1 MPAVILKAD
10 DLRLERITDRWKRFL
25 RYCKEEGVFC
35 NAGVISGRSVD
46 VKEAQIANIREVL
59 NSLGMNRAWAL
70 WNHGFEHERRES
82 PGTSDFRGVPL
93 AQQIR
98 SLRRSQE
105 TVERIAGVRPDAFGP
120 PFNAWDHNTIVAL
133 QHFPEI
139 RNVFYV
145 PYVPGKICYGSELFV
160 EAEPFLG
167 EVKPGAKRAF
177 SLEEAKR
184 KSERFLNIDRSFVLQ
199 VHPNSWRKPA
209 LDAFSGFV
217 DYMRKAG
224 YIFRAIGEPDSDEAP
239 GRRTA

>member
-46 VKEAQIANIREVL
+46 VKEAQIAKIREVL

-93 AQQIR
+93 AQQMR

-120 PFNAWDHNTIVAL
+120 PFNWWDHNTIVAL

-139 RNVFYV
+139 RYVFYI

-167 EVKPGAKRAF
+167 EVKPGAKRTF

-199 VHPNSWRKPA
+199 VHPNSWADGA
-209 LDAFSGFV
+209 LDAFASFV
-217 DYMRKAG
+217 AYVKEAG
-224 YIFRAIGEPDSDEAP
+224 YAFRAVGESSRNEAAH
-239 GRRTA
+239 RDTA